1 MADPKEEKK
10 SKKADTKAKGKEKNT
25 EDDDDEDDGKGT
37 GAIIAL
43 VAILIVVIWLVI
55 FAILIKMD
63 VGGFGSTV
71 MYPILKD
78 VPYLNKILPEQENVT
93 TTADQDTQ
101 YQFSSMDQAVAR
113 IKELEGQLKEAQDNA
128 SSAATDQ
135 ETMAQLEQ
143 ELQQYKDDEANFEKE
158 KADWYQDIVYNNN
171 APDASE
177 YKKYYEEID
186 PANAEALYKQV
197 VAQEENQTEIDN
209 YVKAYSSMKPAEAAQ
224 IFDSMTSDLSLV
236 AKILENMDA
245 ESRGNILGQMNA
257 DTAAKVTE
265 IMNP

>member
-10 SKKADTKAKGKEKNT
+10 KKKADSKPKKNI
-25 EDDDDEDDGKGT
+25 EDNEEEDEDDEGKGT
-37 GAIIAL
+37 GIIIAL

-63 VGGFGSTV
+63 VGGVGSTV

-93 TTADQDTQ
+93 AVEDTQ
-101 YQFSSMDQAVAR
+101 YQFSSMDEAVAR
-113 IKELEGQLKEAQDNA
+113 IKELEKELKDAQDA
-128 SSAATDQ
+128 ASSSAADQ
-135 ETMAQLEQ
+135 ETLKQLEQ
-143 ELQQYKDDEANFEKE
+143 ELQQYKDNEAAFEKSKSE
-158 KADWYQDIVYNNN
+158 WYQDIVYNNN

-197 VAQEENQTEIDN
+197 VSQEQNQTEIDN

-224 IFDSMTSDLSLV
+224 IFDSMTNDLSLV

>member
-10 SKKADTKAKGKEKNT
+10 TRKKPDTKAKGKDKDT
-25 EDDDDEDDGKGT
+25 EDDEDDDAKGS
-37 GAIIAL
+37 GIIIAL
-43 VAILIVVIWLVI
+43 VAVLIILIWLTI

-78 VPYLNKILPEQENVT
+78 IPYVNKILPEQEN
-93 TTADQDTQ
+93 AAPAEQDSA
-101 YQFSSMDQAVAR
+101 YQFDSMDDAVAR
-113 IKELEGQLKEAQDNA
+113 IKELEGQVKTLEDEKKASEQNLDTYKQEEA
-128 SSAATDQ
+128 
-135 ETMAQLEQ
+135 
-143 ELQQYKDDEANFEKE
+143 ELQQYKENEAAFEKE
-158 KADWYQDIVYNNN
+158 KSEWYQDIVYNNN
-171 APDASE
+171 APDPSE

-197 VAQEENQTEIDN
+197 ASQSVTDAELDN
-209 YVKAYSSMKPAEAAQ
+209 YVKAYSSMKPAEAAG
-224 IFDSMTSDLSLV
+224 IFDTMTDNLSLV
-236 AKILENMDA
+236 AKILMNMDA

>member
-1 MADPKEEKK
+1 MADPKEDKK
-10 SKKADTKAKGKEKNT
+10 KKEKADTKAKGKEKAS
-25 EDDDDEDDGKGT
+25 EDDDEDDDSKGS

-43 VAILIVVIWLVI
+43 VAVLIVLIWLVI

-78 VPYLNKILPEQENVT
+78 VPYLNKILPEQENVV
-93 TTADQDTQ
+93 AAQDAQ
-101 YQFSSMDQAVAR
+101 YQYSSMDEAVDR
-113 IKELEGQLKEAQDNA
+113 IKELEGQLKEAQSSA

-135 ETMAQLEQ
+135 DTMQQLEQ
-143 ELQQYKDDEANFEKE
+143 ELQQYKDNEAEFEKE
-158 KADWYQDIVYNNN
+158 KSDWYQDIVYNNN

-197 VAQEENQTEIDN
+197 VAQEESKAEIDD
-209 YVKAYSSMKPAEAAQ
+209 YVKAYSSMKPAEAAS
-224 IFDSMTSDLSLV
+224 IFNTMTDNLSLV
-236 AKILENMDA
+236 AKILKNMDA